1 MEESGPEPRDEED
14 RRTSRPTRRGHRR
27 LKTPPKPPH
36 ARRNPAKVEEAPTS
50 ATPEGRGGRRRAP
63 DWLSS
68 TLAEDR
74 DVPERGERSKSQEE
88 LPVCAPSSACLER
101 EGEASAQSSSD
112 ESVEERQ
119 RLPRRREELS
129 EEGDL
134 PLERLKHVC
143 RSHHQTTD
151 CDARESGIPPD
162 AAGHQ
167 TRQEQQREQQAKTP
181 APAGVTVAAQKVAA
195 PAAVE
200 AGHAIP
206 PDAAAEAV
214 TPAKTPGAPRE
225 EEPDKLMKNLASS
238 CKKQTGERQW
248 TPLQNRRDA
257 RRCSRPQEAERQ
269 TPPHPPGAHV
279 WPAVLLPRP
288 ASGQEKQAIAR
299 LTASDHASD
308 SGERA
313 IANDRAAPSDRQG
326 NAHAHSGSGSGQK
339 TATAHAES
347 GHGVTD
353 IDPRIETRHDAT
365 ENFHAESGSGQK
377 TATAH
382 SMSVHEKS
390 VKRTTTASHAHDR
403 LTANGKRSESDVHES

>member
-36 ARRNPAKVEEAPTS
+36 ARRNPTKVEEPSTS

-74 DVPERGERSKSQEE
+74 DAPGRGERSKSQEE
-88 LPVCAPSSACLER
+88 VPVCAPPSACLER
-101 EGEASAQSSSD
+101 EGEVAARSSSD

-119 RLPRRREELS
+119 RLPRRREELT

-134 PLERLKHVC
+134 PLERSKHVH

-151 CDARESGIPPD
+151 CNARESGTCPD

-167 TRQEQQREQQAKTP
+167 TRQDQQREQQAKTP

-200 AGHAIP
+200 DGHATP

-225 EEPDKLMKNLASS
+225 EEPDKPMKN
-238 CKKQTGERQW
+238 
-248 TPLQNRRDA
+248 
-257 RRCSRPQEAERQ
+257 
-269 TPPHPPGAHV
+269 
-279 WPAVLLPRP
+279 
-288 ASGQEKQAIAR
+288 
-299 LTASDHASD
+299 
-308 SGERA
+308 
-313 IANDRAAPSDRQG
+313 
-326 NAHAHSGSGSGQK
+326 
-339 TATAHAES
+339 
-347 GHGVTD
+347 
-353 IDPRIETRHDAT
+353 
-365 ENFHAESGSGQK
+365 
-377 TATAH
+377 
-382 SMSVHEKS
+382 
-390 VKRTTTASHAHDR
+390 
-403 LTANGKRSESDVHES
+403 